1 MKTLGFLSFGHY
13 QPVPGSHTRTAR
25 EALTQTI
32 ELAVVAEEIGIGMA
46 AVRVHH
52 FARQASTPIPLLAA
66 IAARTQRIEIGTAVI
81 DMRYENPYAMAE
93 QAAAADLISGGRLQ
107 LGLSRG
113 SQEVALRGYEAF
125 GHVPAKAMTD
135 ADMARL
141 HTAEFRRAIAGDPI
155 ASTDPAAGPSIGLPV
170 EPRSPGLTERIWWGS
185 STRASAVWTAEQGM
199 NLMSSTLLSEDT
211 GTPFDEQQRE
221 QIDTY
226 RETWRSAGH
235 QGTPRVSVA
244 RSVLPITS
252 DEDRLYFGDG
262 NGSNDRDQV
271 GILNG
276 AVSRFGR
283 SYIGEPDVIA
293 KELAADAAVAAADT
307 LLLTIPNQLG
317 VDYNARLLQ
326 TIVDHV
332 APHLR

>member
-13 QPVPGSHTRTAR
+13 QPVRGSRTRTAR
-25 EALTQTI
+25 DALTQTI
-32 ELAVVAEEIGIGMA
+32 ELAIAAEEIGLGMA

-52 FARQASTPIPLLAA
+52 FARQASTPFPLLAA
-66 IAARTQRIEIGTAVI
+66 IATRTHRIEIGTAVI

-125 GHVPAKAMTD
+125 GHVPAKGMSD
-135 ADMARL
+135 ADMAVH
-141 HTAEFRRAIAGDPI
+141 HTAEFRRAIAGQRV
-155 ASTDPAAGPSIGLPV
+155 ASTDPTAGPVTGLLV
-170 EPRSPGLTERIWWGS
+170 EPHSPGLAERIWWGS
-185 STRASAVWTAEQGM
+185 STRASAAWTAERGM

-211 GTPFDEQQRE
+211 GTPFDELQRE

-226 RETWRSAGH
+226 REAWRSAGH
-235 QGTPRVSVA
+235 AFTPRVSVS

-252 DEDRLYFGDG
+252 DEDRLYFGGGDTVD
-262 NGSNDRDQV
+262 NRDQV

-283 SYIGEPDVIA
+283 SYIGEPDTIA

-317 VDYNARLLQ
+317 VDYNTRLLQ
-326 TIVDHV
+326 TINDHI

>member
-13 QPVPGSHTRTAR
+13 QAVPGSHTPTAR

-32 ELAVVAEEIGIGMA
+32 ELAIAAEQIGIGMA

-52 FARQASTPIPLLAA
+52 FARQGSTPFPLLAA

-81 DMRYENPYAMAE
+81 DMRYENPVAMAE

-113 SQEVALRGYEAF
+113 SQEPALRGYEAF
-125 GHVPAKAMTD
+125 GHIPTDGTSD
-135 ADMARL
+135 ADLARR
-141 HTAEFRRAIAGDPI
+141 HTDRFRFAIAGGPV
-155 ASTDPAAGPSIGLPV
+155 APSDPANGPSIGLPV

-185 STRASAVWTAEQGM
+185 ATRASAAWTAEQGM

-211 GTPFDEQQRE
+211 GTPFDQLQRE
-221 QIDTY
+221 QIDLY
-226 RETWRSAGH
+226 RETWRSVGH
-235 QGTPRVSVA
+235 TRAPRVSVS

-252 DEDRLYFGDG
+252 DEDRRYFGDG
-262 NGSNDRDQV
+262 SGVNSRDQV
-271 GILNG
+271 GILDG

-283 SYIGEPDVIA
+283 SYIGEPDAIA
-293 KELAADAAVAAADT
+293 KDLAADAAVAAADT

-326 TIVDHV
+326 TVVDHI

>member
-25 EALTQTI
+25 DALIQTI
-32 ELAVVAEEIGIGMA
+32 ELAIAAEEIGIGMA

-52 FARQASTPIPLLAA
+52 FARQASTPFPLLAA
-66 IAARTQRIEIGTAVI
+66 IAARTHRIEIGTAVI

-107 LGLSRG
+107 LGLGRG

-125 GHVPAKAMTD
+125 GHVPAEGTSD
-135 ADMARL
+135 ADMARH
-141 HTAEFRRAIAGDPI
+141 HTAQFRLAIAGHPI
-155 ASTDPAAGPSIGLPV
+155 ASTDPAAGPSTGLPV
-170 EPRSPGLTERIWWGS
+170 EPRSPGLTERVWWGS
-185 STRASAVWTAEQGM
+185 STRASAVWTAEHGM

-211 GTPFDEQQRE
+211 GAPFDEQQRE
-221 QIDTY
+221 QIDIY

-235 QGTPRVSVA
+235 ERTPRVSVS
-244 RSVLPITS
+244 RSVLPVTS
-252 DEDRLYFGDG
+252 DEDRLYFGRTAD
-262 NGSNDRDQV
+262 DRDRV

-276 AVSRFGR
+276 AISRFGR

-317 VDYNARLLQ
+317 VDHNARLLQ

-332 APHLR
+332 APYLR

>member
-13 QPVPGSHTRTAR
+13 QHAPGSHTRTAR
-25 EALTQTI
+25 DALTQTI
-32 ELAVVAEEIGIGMA
+32 ELAIAAEEIGIGMA

-52 FARQASTPIPLLAA
+52 FARQASAPFPVLSA
-66 IAARTQRIEIGTAVI
+66 IAARTHRIEIGTAVI

-125 GHVPAKAMTD
+125 GYIPAEGKSD
-135 ADMARL
+135 ADMARH
-141 HTAEFRRAIAGDPI
+141 HTAQFRLAIAGHRI
-155 ASTDPAAGPSIGLPV
+155 ASSDPAAGPSTGLPV
-170 EPRSPGLTERIWWGS
+170 EPHSPGLTERLWWGS

-211 GTPFDEQQRE
+211 GTPFDELQRE

-226 RETWRSAGH
+226 RETWHSAGH
-235 QGTPRVSVA
+235 KRTPRVSVS

-262 NGSNDRDQV
+262 NTANNRDQV

-317 VDYNARLLQ
+317 VDYNTRLLQ
-326 TIVDHV
+326 TIADHV
-332 APHLR
+332 APHLP